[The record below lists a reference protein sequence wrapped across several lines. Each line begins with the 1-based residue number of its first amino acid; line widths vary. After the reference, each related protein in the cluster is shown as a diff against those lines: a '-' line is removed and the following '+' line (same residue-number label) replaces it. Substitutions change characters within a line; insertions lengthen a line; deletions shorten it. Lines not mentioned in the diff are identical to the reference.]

1 MHKTKL
7 ENIVKKRKEAQEKI
21 DVLEQQA
28 MQMKLESEQS
38 MANQMDID
46 SIANQGYQ
54 MINEAT
60 QTEM

>member
-1 MHKTKL
+1 
-7 ENIVKKRKEAQEKI
+7 
-21 DVLEQQA
+21 

>member
-1 MHKTKL
+1 MPKTKL
-7 ENIVKKRKEAQEKI
+7 ENIVKNRNEAQEKI
-21 DVLEQQA
+21 DALEQQA